1 MHLIP
6 WTETEKELRVSPEL
20 RQVRLDVIGMDE
32 FGEVYAAGEGS
43 AEITCTVTDEYG
55 NVVTDTCEVK
65 VSYAWWQWIIRIL
78 LLGFLWY

>member
-1 MHLIP
+1 MTGNIDYTVEYSSSNP
-6 WTETEKELRVSPEL
+6 SVAY
-20 RQVRLDVIGMDE
+20 VDE

-65 VSYAWWQWIIRIL
+65 VSFAWWQWIIRIL